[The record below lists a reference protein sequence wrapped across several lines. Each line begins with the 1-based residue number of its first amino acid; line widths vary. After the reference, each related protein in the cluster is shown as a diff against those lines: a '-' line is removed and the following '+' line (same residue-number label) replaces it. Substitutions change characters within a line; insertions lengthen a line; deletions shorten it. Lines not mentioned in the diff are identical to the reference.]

1 MLPGVGERLRTIAGQ
16 HPGRAV
22 GVLAALAVLATALSA
37 GSTDRLTLATT
48 EAKTPVL
55 HIRAVGALAPGS
67 APFEV
72 AVRTMRTQLSADPA
86 VSAVRVAPRRQ
97 SEDFEVLLVRLK
109 GGGRNRDAAL
119 TRIQRNLDPGPL
131 TLEFRGPAAA
141 VRAAKDQALDDLV
154 LLLAALPLT
163 ALMLVLTVGLRG
175 AGVVLLAAAAA
186 VSLAALAC
194 ELLAGLFDVS
204 WLALAGAAAAGTLL
218 TLQLSSIGVAGA
230 GPATLLCAGA
240 ASAAAFG
247 ALALLG
253 VDYLSSLALGGAL
266 AALIAV
272 PVSIV
277 AASATLAGVRQPGLR
292 GGAVWGGIASLV
304 GFSRA
309 LAAILGLF
317 VLMLMLIAI
326 APIERL
332 ATAAIGAAQAPA
344 VEAVGLAG
352 AGIAAL
358 LVTAGLGMTQARR
371 FWLPSLAALA
381 AAVPAVA
388 SVGLL
393 IVTFQDGHLKEALDY
408 TPTGATSLGAIA
420 AAGATVAALGAAQ
433 AVSLAW
439 VGRETE
445 ELRPDKLRVAVAVS
459 ICLPAAAVSCLAGAA
474 GGVAL
479 GFGSASFEK
488 EFGLAVAAG
497 LVLQL
502 LAVGALLAP
511 VLLRVTYRTATD
523 Q

>member
-1 MLPGVGERLRTIAGQ
+1 MGERLRTIAGQ

-37 GSTDRLTLATT
+37 GATDRLTLSTT
-48 EAKTPVL
+48 EARTPVL
-55 HIRAVGALAPGS
+55 HIRAAGALAPGS
-67 APFEV
+67 APFQV

-86 VSAVRVAPRRQ
+86 VSAVRVAPRRGR
-97 SEDFEVLLVRLK
+97 EDFEVLLVRLK
-109 GGGRNRDAAL
+109 GAGRNRDSAL

-163 ALMLVLTVGLRG
+163 ALMLALTVGLRG
-175 AGVVLLAAAAA
+175 TGVVLLAAVAT

-194 ELLAGLFDVS
+194 ELLAGVFDVS

-240 ASAAAFG
+240 AAAAAFG

-272 PVSIV
+272 PVSIA

-292 GGAVWGGIASLV
+292 GGAVWGRIASLV
-304 GFSRA
+304 GINRV
-309 LAAILGLF
+309 LAAIFGLV
-317 VLMLMLIAI
+317 VLLLMLIVV

-344 VEAVGLAG
+344 VEAVGLAS

-358 LVTAGLGMTQARR
+358 VVAAGLGMTQARR
-371 FWLPSLAALA
+371 LWLPSLAALA
-381 AAVPAVA
+381 AAIPVVA
-388 SVGLL
+388 SAGLL
-393 IVTFQDGHLKEALDY
+393 IVTFQDGNLEKALDF
-408 TPTGATSLGAIA
+408 TSNGAVSLGAIA

-439 VGRETE
+439 VGRETQ
-445 ELRPDKLRVAVAVS
+445 ELRPDKLRVVVAVS
-459 ICLPAAAVSCLAGAA
+459 ICLPAAAVSCVTGVVAGI
-474 GGVAL
+474 AL

-497 LVLQL
+497 LALQL
-502 LAVGALLAP
+502 LVVGALLAP
-511 VLLRVTYRTATD
+511 ALLRVTYRTAAD